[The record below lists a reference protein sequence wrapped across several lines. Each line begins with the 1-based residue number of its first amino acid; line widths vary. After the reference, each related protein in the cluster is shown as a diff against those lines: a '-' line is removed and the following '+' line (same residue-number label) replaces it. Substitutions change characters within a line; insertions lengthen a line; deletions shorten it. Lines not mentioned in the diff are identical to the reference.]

1 MDNCPLGVQPRIGG
15 DRSIKNPRGRAGSI
29 LPESPEAVPAQ
40 EKPGSRSNMSQLE
53 TAMGMTIAVFDQYA
67 RTDGN
72 RQTLSK
78 AELKTL
84 LEKELP
90 NFLASG
96 KDKNA
101 IDKVFKNLDE
111 NGDSQVDFKEF
122 VIFVAALTCCCHKY
136 FEQNAAK

>member
-1 MDNCPLGVQPRIGG
+1 
-15 DRSIKNPRGRAGSI
+15 
-29 LPESPEAVPAQ
+29 
-40 EKPGSRSNMSQLE
+40 MSQLE
-53 TAMGMTIAVFDQYA
+53 TAMGMIIAVFDQYA
-67 RTDGN
+67 RADGN

-90 NFLASG
+90 NFLATG

-122 VIFVAALTCCCHKY
+122 VIFVAALTGCCHKY
-136 FEQNAAK
+136 FEQYAAK

>member
-1 MDNCPLGVQPRIGG
+1 
-15 DRSIKNPRGRAGSI
+15 
-29 LPESPEAVPAQ
+29 
-40 EKPGSRSNMSQLE
+40 MSQLE
-53 TAMGMTIAVFDQYA
+53 TAMGMTIAVFDKYA
-67 RTDGN
+67 KTDGN
-72 RQTLSK
+72 KQTLSK

-90 NFLASG
+90 NFLTSG

-101 IDKVFKNLDE
+101 IDRVFKNLDE

-122 VIFVAALTCCCHKY
+122 VIFVATLTACCHKY

>member
-1 MDNCPLGVQPRIGG
+1 
-15 DRSIKNPRGRAGSI
+15 
-29 LPESPEAVPAQ
+29 
-40 EKPGSRSNMSQLE
+40 MSQLE

-67 RTDGN
+67 RADGN

-78 AELKTL
+78 AELKAL

-96 KDKNA
+96 KDRDA

>member
-1 MDNCPLGVQPRIGG
+1 MGQLHKEPRTQTSL
-15 DRSIKNPRGRAGSI
+15 RPPR
-29 LPESPEAVPAQ
+29 ESRLCLFRR
-40 EKPGSRSNMSQLE
+40 KPDSSNNMSQLE
-53 TAMGMTIAVFDQYA
+53 TAMGMIIAVFDKYA

-84 LEKELP
+84 LEKEFP

-96 KDKNA
+96 KDKDA
-101 IDKVFKNLDE
+101 IDRVFKNLDE

-122 VIFVAALTCCCHKY
+122 VLFVAALTCCCHKY